1 MAKFK
6 KQCTSGDKAS
16 RYILLLNVTV
26 GSGNVTTNTTPVS
39 YTLQLAGG
47 NYDGDNYNQYG
58 SSFYGYTCNGS
69 VTVKNKSTGTT
80 VSTATGSSKGT
91 VSNTSAI
98 TIASGSFDAPHN
110 DDGTL
115 TLSFSG
121 TFSGGLSTQASGGSV
136 SGDVTLTTIARASS
150 ITATN
155 ADIESATTIN
165 IDKKSSSF
173 TTTITYAFG
182 DLTGTIV
189 DKTSNTSV
197 GWTVP
202 STFYAQIPDAKYG
215 TCTLTATT
223 YSGTTKVGSKTTTFK
238 ATADEEK
245 CRPTA
250 TITAVDSNETTKSLT
265 DETGNV
271 VVIGKSN
278 VLCTV
283 TRSAKNSATIESVKV
298 NGTELGTSITQIT
311 FNNANTNIFDVV
323 VTDSRGYTNEEEIV
337 TLEKVDYFDVS
348 INPKV
353 ERNTPTDGKVNITF
367 DGKYFNGSFGNID
380 NELSVQYIY
389 KEKGASEYSDPVTLT
404 ATINEDNTYYG
415 EQLEIEGFDYEKEY
429 VFQVIATDRLS
440 SAPKTAVEI
449 PINKGKPVYWWD
461 EDSFNVL
468 VDMYLNKNAYLGD
481 LNLNNFFNKVP
492 QNIVK
497 YTSSGSSTTKYN
509 RIAKI
514 TLNDSYERCYLNGQI
529 VDFEQYHSLFDV
541 TIAFRL
547 NQDGIT
553 IVTGNTKLVKREIIP
568 SSEIEPYVYV
578 TQNDENGTV
587 IELWTVTTGTW
598 RTPSFKMI
606 NEVNSNANKHWDL
619 TPLSSD
625 SEPSYVQKMSFN
637 SDKNIMSVGL
647 SAHTDFTLSSAYSY
661 VTVTLNTLKNS
672 TGNKLTF
679 SGNKIVIGDGV
690 SKVLVSACALTK
702 GIAGSQIIN
711 ITKGTTNVES
721 GYHVETATGSWGTVG
736 LSPLLLDVSK
746 GDTIGLQ
753 CGASTSGT
761 ITVGGNTFTTLTVE
775 VVE

>member
-26 GSGNVTTNTTPVS
+26 GSGNVTTNKTPVS

-69 VTVKNKSTGTT
+69 VTVKNKSTG
-80 VSTATGSSKGT
+80 ATLKTSSGSSKGT

-121 TFSGGLSTQASGGSV
+121 TFSGGLSTQATGGSV
-136 SGDVTLTTIARASS
+136 SGDVTLTTIARASA

-197 GWTVP
+197 SWTVP
-202 STFYAQIPDAKYG
+202 STFYAQIPNAKYG

-265 DETGNV
+265 DGIGNV

-283 TRSAKNSATIESVKV
+283 TRSAKNSATIKSVKV
-298 NGTELGTSITQIT
+298 NGTELGTSTTQVT
-311 FNNANTNIFDVV
+311 FNNANTNVFEVV
-323 VTDSRGYTNEEEIV
+323 VTDSRGYTNEEKIA
-337 TLEKVDYFDVS
+337 TLGKVDYIDVS
-348 INPKV
+348 IDAKV

-367 DGKYFNGSFGNID
+367 NGKYFNGSFGKAD
-380 NELSVQYIY
+380 NALAVQYIY
-389 KEKGASEYSDPVTLT
+389 KEKGTSEYSDPIALTVTLK
-404 ATINEDNTYYG
+404 DNTFSG
-415 EQLEIEGFDYEKEY
+415 EALEVEGFDYEKEY
-429 VFQVIATDRLS
+429 VFQVTATDRLS
-440 SAPKTAVEI
+440 SAPKTVVEI

-514 TLNDSYERCYLNGQI
+514 TLKDSYERCYLNGQI
-529 VDFEQYHSLFDV
+529 VEFEHYHSLFDV
-541 TIAFRL
+541 TLAFRL

-553 IVTGNTKLVKREIIP
+553 IVAGNTKLVKREIIP

-587 IELWTVTTGTW
+587 IELWTVTKGAW

-606 NEVNSNANKHWDL
+606 NEVNSNSNKHWDL
-619 TPLSSD
+619 TPLSSN

-637 SDKNIMSVGL
+637 SDKNIMSIGL
-647 SAHTDFTLSSAYSY
+647 SAHTDFALSSAYSY
-661 VTVTLNTLKNS
+661 VNVTLNTLKNS
-672 TGNKLTF
+672 IGNKLTF

-711 ITKGTTNVES
+711 IVKGTTAVES
-721 GYHVETATGSWGTVG
+721 GYHVETATGSWGTIG
-736 LSPLLLDVSK
+736 LTPLLLDVSK

-753 CGASTSGT
+753 CGASVAGT
-761 ITVGGNTFTTLTVE
+761 ITVGGTGFTTLTVE

>member
-26 GSGNVTTNTTPVS
+26 GSGNVTTNKTPVS

-80 VSTATGSSKGT
+80 VNTATGSSKGT

-115 TLSFSG
+115 TLSFNG
-121 TFSGGLSTQASGGSV
+121 TFSGGLSTQATGGSV
-136 SGDVTLTTIARASS
+136 SGDVTLTTIARASA

-202 STFYAQIPDAKYG
+202 STFYAQIPNAKYG

-265 DETGNV
+265 DGTGNV

-283 TRSAKNSATIESVKV
+283 TRSAKNSATIKSVKV
-298 NGTELGTSITQIT
+298 NGTELGTSTTKVT
-311 FNNANTNIFDVV
+311 FNNANTNVFEVV
-323 VTDSRGYTNEEEIV
+323 VTDSRGYTNEEKIA
-337 TLEKVDYFDVS
+337 TLGKVDYIDVS
-348 INPKV
+348 IDAKV

-367 DGKYFNGSFGNID
+367 NGKYFNGSFGKTD
-380 NELSVQYIY
+380 NALAVQYIY
-389 KEKGASEYSDPVTLT
+389 KEKGTSEYSNPIALTVTLK
-404 ATINEDNTYYG
+404 DNTFYG
-415 EQLEIEGFDYEKEY
+415 EALEVEGFDYEKEY
-429 VFQVIATDRLS
+429 VFQVTATDRLS
-440 SAPKTAVEI
+440 SAPKTPVEI
-449 PINKGKPVYWWD
+449 PLNKGKPMWWYD
-461 EDSFNVL
+461 QEAFNVL
-468 VDMYLNKNAYLGD
+468 T
-481 LNLNNFFNKVP
+481 NL
-492 QNIVK
+492 
-497 YTSSGSSTTKYN
+497 
-509 RIAKI
+509 
-514 TLNDSYERCYLNGQI
+514 
-529 VDFEQYHSLFDV
+529 
-541 TIAFRL
+541 
-547 NQDGIT
+547 
-553 IVTGNTKLVKREIIP
+553 LVKDRNILNEI
-568 SSEIEPYVYV
+568 
-578 TQNDENGTV
+578 G
-587 IELWTVTTGTW
+587 
-598 RTPSFKMI
+598 
-606 NEVNSNANKHWDL
+606 
-619 TPLSSD
+619 
-625 SEPSYVQKMSFN
+625 
-637 SDKNIMSVGL
+637 
-647 SAHTDFTLSSAYSY
+647 TLSSLSTSNKGNLVGAINELFSSIGNATEIDSYSFGNDGY
-661 VTVTLNTLKNS
+661 IRFKNGFQIAWRYISVTAGGTAWGNVYYSDHSVGNWSVSFKEIYFAKATTNS
-672 TGNKLTF
+672 TTF
-679 SGNKIVIGDGV
+679 WCSEAGYSATSG
-690 SKVLVSACALTK
+690 
-702 GIAGSQIIN
+702 
-711 ITKGTTNVES
+711 GTVRCFRPNN
-721 GYHVETATGSWGTVG
+721 ATGG
-736 LSPLLLDVSK
+736 
-746 GDTIGLQ
+746 IGIRII
-753 CGASTSGT
+753 GIGKWK
-761 ITVGGNTFTTLTVE
+761 
-775 VVE
+775 

>member
-26 GSGNVTTNTTPVS
+26 GSGNVTTNKTPVS

-58 SSFYGYTCNGS
+58 SSFYSYTCNGS

-80 VSTATGSSKGT
+80 VNTATGSSKGT

-121 TFSGGLSTQASGGSV
+121 TFSGGLSTQATGGSV

-165 IDKKSSSF
+165 IDKQSSSF

-202 STFYAQIPDAKYG
+202 STFYAQIPNAKYG

-283 TRSAKNSATIESVKV
+283 TRSAKNSATIKSVKV
-298 NGTELGTSITQIT
+298 NGTELGTSTTQVT
-311 FNNANTNIFDVV
+311 FNNANTNVFEVV
-323 VTDSRGYTNEEEIV
+323 ATDSRGYTNTQQIV
-337 TLEKVDYFDVS
+337 TLGKVDYIDVS
-348 INPKV
+348 INANV
-353 ERNTPTDGKVNITF
+353 VRNTPTDGKVNITF
-367 DGKYFNGSFGNID
+367 SGNYFNDTFGNVANTLD
-380 NELSVQYIY
+380 VQYKY
-389 KEKGASEYSDPVTLT
+389 KEKDGEEYSTPQSLTFTL
-404 ATINEDNTYYG
+404 NEDNTYSG
-415 EQLEIEGFDYEKEY
+415 GVKEIEGFDYQKGY
-429 VFQVIATDRLS
+429 IFQVIATDKLT
-440 SAPKTAVEI
+440 SAPKTPIEI
-449 PINKGKPVYWWD
+449 VVNKGEPMWWWD
-461 EDSFNVL
+461 ED
-468 VDMYLNKNAYLGD
+468 
-481 LNLNNFFNKVP
+481 
-492 QNIVK
+492 
-497 YTSSGSSTTKYN
+497 
-509 RIAKI
+509 
-514 TLNDSYERCYLNGQI
+514 
-529 VDFEQYHSLFDV
+529 
-541 TIAFRL
+541 AFRVL
-547 NQDGIT
+547 T
-553 IVTGNTKLVKREIIP
+553 EFLVKDRNILNEI
-568 SSEIEPYVYV
+568 
-578 TQNDENGTV
+578 G
-587 IELWTVTTGTW
+587 
-598 RTPSFKMI
+598 
-606 NEVNSNANKHWDL
+606 
-619 TPLSSD
+619 
-625 SEPSYVQKMSFN
+625 
-637 SDKNIMSVGL
+637 
-647 SAHTDFTLSSAYSY
+647 TLSSLS
-661 VTVTLNTLKNS
+661 
-672 TGNKLTF
+672 
-679 SGNKIVIGDGV
+679 
-690 SKVLVSACALTK
+690 
-702 GIAGSQIIN
+702 
-711 ITKGTTNVES
+711 TTNKGNLVGAINELFSSVGNATDIHSYSFANNGYIRFKNGFQIAWLYSNVTAGGTAWGNVYYSDHSMGNWSVAFTALYFAKATTNATTFWCTEAGYSATS
-721 GYHVETATGSWGTVG
+721 GGTVRCFRPNNGTGS
-736 LSPLLLDVSK
+736 
-746 GDTIGLQ
+746 IGLR
-753 CGASTSGT
+753 
-761 ITVGGNTFTTLTVE
+761 IVGIGKWK
-775 VVE
+775 

>member
-26 GSGNVTTNTTPVS
+26 GSGNVTTNKTPVS

-69 VTVKNKSTGTT
+69 VTVKNKKTGTT
-80 VSTATGSSKGT
+80 LKTSSGSSKGT

-121 TFSGGLSTQASGGSV
+121 TFSGGLSTQATGGSV
-136 SGDVTLTTIARASS
+136 SGDVPLTTIARASA

-182 DLTGTIV
+182 NLTGTIV

-202 STFYAQIPDAKYG
+202 STFYAQIPNAKYG

-265 DETGNV
+265 DGIGNI

-278 VLCTV
+278 VLCAV
-283 TRSAKNSATIESVKV
+283 TRSAKNSATIKSVKV
-298 NGTELGTSITQIT
+298 NGTELGTSTTKVT
-311 FNNANTNIFDVV
+311 FNNANTNIFEVV
-323 VTDSRGYTNEEEIV
+323 VTDSRGYTNEEKIA
-337 TLEKVDYFDVS
+337 TLGKVDYIDVS
-348 INPKV
+348 IDAKV

-367 DGKYFNGSFGNID
+367 NGKYFNGSFGKTD
-380 NELSVQYIY
+380 NALAVQYIY
-389 KEKGASEYSDPVTLT
+389 KEKGTSEYSAPVALTVTLK
-404 ATINEDNTYYG
+404 DNTFSG
-415 EQLEIEGFDYEKEY
+415 EASEVEGFDYEKEY
-429 VFQVIATDRLS
+429 VFQVTATDRLS

-449 PINKGKPVYWWD
+449 PINKGKPMWWYD
-461 EDSFNVL
+461 QEAFNILTNLL
-468 VDMYLNKNAYLGD
+468 VKDRNILNDIGTL
-481 LNLNNFFNKVP
+481 
-492 QNIVK
+492 
-497 YTSSGSSTTKYN
+497 SSLSTTNK
-509 RIAKI
+509 
-514 TLNDSYERCYLNGQI
+514 G
-529 VDFEQYHSLFDV
+529 SLV
-541 TIAFRL
+541 EA
-547 NQDGIT
+547 
-553 IVTGNTKLVKREIIP
+553 
-568 SSEIEPYVYV
+568 
-578 TQNDENGTV
+578 
-587 IELWTVTTGTW
+587 
-598 RTPSFKMI
+598 I
-606 NEVNSNANKHWDL
+606 NEVKNENNHKGDL
-619 TPLSSD
+619 ITTALSS
-625 SEPSYVQKMSFN
+625 
-637 SDKNIMSVGL
+637 
-647 SAHTDFTLSSAYSY
+647 DFTLSANGYS
-661 VTVTLNTLKNS
+661 TLPLTQVIYKKGSSLSVNS
-672 TGNKLTF
+672 
-679 SGNKIVIGDGV
+679 SGKIVIGAGISSIGV
-690 SKVLVSACALTK
+690 SGQAYYYT
-702 GIAGSQIIN
+702 
-711 ITKGTTNVES
+711 GTTGQKIVQILKNNGVIGRTQLQNVNQYTMIATPRMVLNVSEGDVIDMQFS
-721 GYHVETATGSWGTVG
+721 G
-736 LSPLLLDVSK
+736 
-746 GDTIGLQ
+746 
-753 CGASTSGT
+753 TSGD
-761 ITVGGNTFTTLTVE
+761 IVKDYNFTTYLSVD
-775 VVE
+775 VIA